1 MERWLLLLFQRTWVG
16 FSAPTL
22 GSSWLSIT
30 LSLKDPVPSGT
41 HCIALTLREIPLP
54 MLYVI
59 WVRGLQVCTTMPGS
73 GLPSLSQETTT
84 VLHVFSK
91 SKLL

>member
-54 MLYVI
+54 VLLGARITGVHYHARLWSPISV
-59 WVRGLQVCTTMPGS
+59 PGNNNS
-73 GLPSLSQETTT
+73 APC
-84 VLHVFSK
+84 VF
-91 SKLL
+91 